1 MNTKLRNTKYEIRNT
16 SVEPRATSDGF
27 TLVEVLIVTVL
38 LGVLAAIVVPSF
50 SNSTTPAKES
60 ALATDLQLLRRFIL
74 IYKAHHLEVAPGY
87 LNGDTTADPAE
98 DVFVA
103 QATMSSNA
111 HGQTA
116 AVGTAGYERGPY
128 VQRIPVNPF
137 NGKSGVQILANGE
150 AFPAEAD
157 DSHGWIYKADTGE
170 IRADSTGTDIN
181 GTRYY
186 DY

>member
-1 MNTKLRNTKYEIRNT
+1 MKTA
-16 SVEPRATSDGF
+16 RAF

-60 ALATDLQLLRRFIL
+60 ALATDLQLFRRFIL

-87 LNGDTTADPAE
+87 LNGDTTTDPTE
-98 DVFVA
+98 DAFMA
-103 QATMSSNA
+103 QATLSSNA

-116 AVGTAGYERGPY
+116 AVGTANYERGPY
-128 VQRIPVNPF
+128 MERMPVNPF
-137 NGKSGVQILANGE
+137 NGKSSIQVLTNGE

-157 DSHGWIYKADTGE
+157 DSHGWVYKADTAE
-170 IRADSTGTDIN
+170 IRADCTGTDSN

>member
-1 MNTKLRNTKYEIRNT
+1 MKT
-16 SVEPRATSDGF
+16 SRAF

-87 LNGDTTADPAE
+87 PDGNTTAAPTE
-98 DVFVA
+98 DAFVA

-137 NGKSGVQILANGE
+137 NGKSSIQI
-150 AFPAEAD
+150 FPAEAD

-170 IRADSTGTDIN
+170 IRADSTGTDTN